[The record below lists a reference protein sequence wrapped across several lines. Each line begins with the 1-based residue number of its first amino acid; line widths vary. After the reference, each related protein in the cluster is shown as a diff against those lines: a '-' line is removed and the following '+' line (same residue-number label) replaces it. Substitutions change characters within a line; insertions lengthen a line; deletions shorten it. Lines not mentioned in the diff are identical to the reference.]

1 MALSFGALGY
11 YLGENNVRRPKLLK
25 LHRLKTEGIA
35 FSSA

>member
-1 MALSFGALGY
+1 MALSFGARY